1 MKKFIKIIL
10 IIILV
15 LLAIRGVKKFIDYK
29 TAWKVVVTEEFI
41 NIREEATPYSNKLGE
56 AKRNDVYIVK
66 EKVLENKYVWYKIV
80 LKNDD
85 KHQYGWICSDRSV
98 PYVRE
103 INEKKGKESEETV
116 TDNAKPRVKF
126 KEDVYHTKD
135 INTINYDHLTITDDS
150 EYKIT
155 SQVYKE
161 TCDDYYQ
168 YWIVYT
174 ATDKYGNKGT
184 KTQAI
189 AFEEEPSDDD
199 VKDLKEIRSSVCT
212 GKQ

>member
-1 MKKFIKIIL
+1 MKKFLKL
-10 IIILV
+10 LIILV
-15 LLAIRGVKKFIDYK
+15 IGFFAVKGVLKYINYRN
-29 TAWKVVVTEEFI
+29 AWKVVITEEFI

-66 EKVLENKYVWYKIV
+66 EKVLENKYVWYRIV
-80 LKNDD
+80 LKDDD
-85 KHQYGWICSDRSV
+85 KHQFGWICSDKAA
-98 PYVRE
+98 PYVKE
-103 INEKKGKESEETV
+103 INEKKGTEKEELVS
-116 TDNAKPRVKF
+116 DKSNPKIKYN
-126 KEDVYHTKD
+126 EDVYHTKD

-150 EYKIT
+150 EYKLT

-161 TCDDYYQ
+161 TCPDYTQ

-189 AFEEEPSDDD
+189 TFEEKPSDDD
-199 VKDLKEIRSSVCT
+199 VKDLKEVRSNICT

>member
-1 MKKFIKIIL
+1 MWRIKRPTKNPYAHYNKCLKFSFL
-10 IIILV
+10 
-15 LLAIRGVKKFIDYK
+15 D
-29 TAWKVVVTEEFI
+29 T
-41 NIREEATPYSNKLGE
+41 
-56 AKRNDVYIVK
+56 
-66 EKVLENKYVWYKIV
+66 
-80 LKNDD
+80 
-85 KHQYGWICSDRSV
+85 H
-98 PYVRE
+98 
-103 INEKKGKESEETV
+103 
-116 TDNAKPRVKF
+116 
-126 KEDVYHTKD
+126 VYHTKD

-161 TCDDYYQ
+161 TCSDYYQ

>member
-1 MKKFIKIIL
+1 MKKIFKIIF
-10 IIILV
+10 IVLV
-15 LLAIRGVKKFIDYK
+15 LFIAYKGIRKFIEYK
-29 TAWKVVVTEEFI
+29 TAWKVVITEEFI
-41 NIREEATPYSNKLGE
+41 NIREEATAYSNKLGE
-56 AKRNDVYIVK
+56 AKRNEVYVVK

-80 LKNDD
+80 LKDDD
-85 KHQYGWICSDRSV
+85 KHQYGWICSERKY
-98 PYVRE
+98 PYVKE
-103 INEKKGKESEETV
+103 VNAKKAKGDEEV
-116 TDNAKPRVKF
+116 ISDNAKPVIKYS
-126 KEDVYHTKD
+126 EDVYHTKD
-135 INTINYDHLTITDDS
+135 LNTINYDHLTITDDS

-161 TCDDYYQ
+161 TCSDYYQ

-189 AFEEEPSDDD
+189 TFEEEPSNED
-199 VKDLKEIRSSVCT
+199 VKDLAEIRSNICT

>member
-1 MKKFIKIIL
+1 MKKVLKIIVIVL
-10 IIILV
+10 ILFF
-15 LLAIRGVKKFIDYK
+15 AYKGVKKYL
-29 TAWKVVVTEEFI
+29 TYRNAWKVVITEEFI
-41 NIREEATPYSNKLGE
+41 NIREEATAYSNKLGE

-80 LKNDD
+80 LKDDD
-85 KHQYGWICSDRSV
+85 KHQYGWICSERKY
-98 PYVRE
+98 PYVKE
-103 INEKKGKESEETV
+103 INAKKAEVSEEV
-116 TDNAKPRVKF
+116 ISDNAKPVIKY
-126 KEDVYHTKD
+126 KEDVYRTKD
-135 INTINYDHLTITDDS
+135 ISTINYDHLTVTDDS

-161 TCDDYYQ
+161 TCSDYYQ

-189 AFEEEPSDDD
+189 KFEEDPSDDD
-199 VKDLKEIRSSVCT
+199 VKNLTEIRSNVCT